1 MAAPAFHLLLPLPV
15 LLLASLLLPTAAAA
29 ASHNPH
35 GAPATH
41 AHLLHHHG
49 HGHAHHHRSASTMT
63 ATARFDTAPS
73 MHQNRI
79 ESEENYRQSLRVLDP
94 FFTPAAAQAPSG
106 EEVVAA
112 IGAAATDAE
121 RGNDAD

>member
-15 LLLASLLLPTAAAA
+15 LLLASLLLSTAAA

-41 AHLLHHHG
+41 AHLLHC
-49 HGHAHHHRSASTMT
+49 
-63 ATARFDTAPS
+63 
-73 MHQNRI
+73 
-79 ESEENYRQSLRVLDP
+79 QSLRVLNP

-112 IGAAATDAE
+112 MGAAATDAE
-121 RGNDAD
+121 RGNGAD

>member
-41 AHLLHHHG
+41 AHFLHHHG
-49 HGHAHHHRSASTMT
+49 HGHAHHHRSPSTMT

-79 ESEENYRQSLRVLDP
+79 ESEENRQSLRVLDP

-112 IGAAATDAE
+112 MGAAATDAE
-121 RGNDAD
+121 RGNGAD